1 MLNFMYLCVPMI
13 ISVLITLLLAQ
24 MDVEKKNNAL
34 MAAQK

>member
-1 MLNFMYLCVPMI
+1 MLNFMYLWVPMI